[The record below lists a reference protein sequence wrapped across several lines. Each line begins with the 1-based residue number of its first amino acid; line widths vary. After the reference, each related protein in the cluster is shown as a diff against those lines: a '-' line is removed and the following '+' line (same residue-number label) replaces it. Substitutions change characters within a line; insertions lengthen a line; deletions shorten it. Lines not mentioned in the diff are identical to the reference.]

1 LRTCRKRP
9 CRRRTAEQHDKFP
22 SLQLIELH
30 SVPCHSEIKKKLESL
45 IVIIARDAA

>member
-9 CRRRTAEQHDKFP
+9 CRRRTAEQHDEFP